1 MNLIKASDLAL
12 PRISGTVSVNLE
24 ELDRLRAEH
33 ATAVKLA
40 QELESKQA
48 LVKIVVGE
56 NKYVA
61 GSYAYDSKGR
71 EKYIQGPTQ
80 FVQQSVEYKGFDEFR
95 ESIRI
100 EEYSKIEKDMKTLRD
115 DMDDKKR
122 ALVRIEE
129 NWRKTQTGYEE
140 VIKER
145 DLIEKERDK
154 LLTELEDRNSTI
166 KNLIETNQ
174 SLFLKE
180 NETFSKLRD
189 LEKRKITLGYWLKTK
204 LSDFR
209 NLK

>member
-1 MNLIKASDLAL
+1 MNQLMKASDLAL

-56 NKYVA
+56 NRSVRTTYREFS
-61 GSYAYDSKGR
+61 GYDSYTDVFEQK
-71 EKYIQGPTQ
+71 
-80 FVQQSVEYKGFDEFR
+80 SVEYKGFDEFR
-95 ESIRI
+95 ETIRI
-100 EEYSKIEKDMKTLRD
+100 EEYSKIEKDIKTLRD
-115 DMDDKKR
+115 DLDDKKKSLSR
-122 ALVRIEE
+122 MEE
-129 NWRKTQTGYEE
+129 TWKKTQTGYEE

-154 LLTELEDRNSTI
+154 LLAELEDRDTTI

-174 SLFLKE
+174 SLFSKE
-180 NETFSKLRD
+180 NETFMKLRD
-189 LEKRKITLGYWLKTK
+189 LEKRKITFWFWLKTA
-204 LSDFR
+204 LDNIRNFR
-209 NLK
+209 